1 MVVMCNLRLPE
12 LDKNKNVDQQKALI
26 FESDTCRYDVIQG
39 ADFLTRPRI
48 DVKYS
53 TGTIKWFENE
63 LPLCDPHDLKDKDFK
78 AMAEII
84 EIQQE
89 VDFFGMDW
97 YDPTCFAI
105 EILDA
110 KYEKV

>member
-1 MVVMCNLRLPE
+1 MIL
-12 LDKNKNVDQQKALI
+12 
-26 FESDTCRYDVIQG
+26 G
-39 ADFLTRPRI
+39 ADFLTKTGI

-53 TGTIKWFENE
+53 TGTIEWFKNE
-63 LPLCDPHDLKDKDFK
+63 LPLCNPHDLKDKDFK

-84 EIQQE
+84 EFHQQ
-89 VDFFGMDW
+89 VDFLGMDW

-110 KYEKV
+110 KYESLNQRCCEPTRVFKYPAKGSSQTSIE